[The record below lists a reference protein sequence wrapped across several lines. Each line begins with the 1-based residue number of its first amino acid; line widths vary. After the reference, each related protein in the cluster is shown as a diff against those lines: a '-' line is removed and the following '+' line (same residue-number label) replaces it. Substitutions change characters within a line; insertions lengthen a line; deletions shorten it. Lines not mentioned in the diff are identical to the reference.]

1 MSLKMLVLL
10 FNQNS
15 KNFWSFWASSGIY
28 PQFHLCDTPG
38 FCIPVLLGFPY
49 TKNTICWAFIPNWFS
64 RSHIIRYYKLQ
75 NPSQPTNSEKTLQN
89 FGLFLFCQTLYSW
102 LSPLNSLLPWLCST
116 HLPKSILNL
125 WGLSSKE
132 GILSYSKLQNMSE
145 ICLTSIWHQIPT
157 VYVRWIS

>member
-1 MSLKMLVLL
+1 MLALL
-10 FNQNS
+10 SNQNCD
-15 KNFWSFWASSGIY
+15 NLQSFE
-28 PQFHLCDTPG
+28 HLLEYILNSTYVTLWD
-38 FCIPVLLGFPY
+38 FVYLFFLGFHIQ
-49 TKNTICWAFIPNWFS
+49 NTIYWAFIPNWFS
-64 RSHIIRYYKLQ
+64 RSLIIRYYKLQ

-89 FGLFLFCQTLYSW
+89 FGLFLFCQTLHSW
-102 LSPLNSLLPWLCST
+102 LSPLNLLLPWLCST

-125 WGLSSKE
+125 WGLSPKG